1 MISQLFNDEPS
12 IRLRPY
18 QQAARDQFFRAVVDT
33 SEPGGIIRMP
43 TGTGKTVVASSI
55 IDQWLNGGARRRA
68 LVLCHERQLVQQFA
82 TEVGDLTGRYVHVDM
97 AEQQADQDAR
107 LTVACRAS
115 YLARQIDGETVS
127 RAYKFDPDDEWLLVC
142 DEAHRYKLGLKSCGH
157 LFWHFS
163 ENPKSK
169 RLGLTAT
176 PERGDG
182 VSLETLFP
190 VVVQDYRYYDHAGGP
205 SAISEGFAVP
215 FDQRFVVVEGVDF
228 KNLREVAGDFDENEL
243 EAVLTEQHALASL
256 CEPTRELVGDRRTL
270 VFNATVSMAHRVA
283 GYLNAKA
290 GYVIA
295 YALDG
300 STPDLQRRDVYARHQ
315 RGEFQFLCVCGL
327 CREGYNDPG
336 IGAIAVFRPTKSRAL
351 AEQMK
356 GRGSRPLR
364 GLVDGLET
372 AEERLAAIAAS
383 SKPNCLIV
391 DLVGITGL
399 AGSRTCIDIY
409 ADGLPDD
416 VVQRAGTILER
427 GETHDPREAIQT
439 AEEQLHAEKAERIRR
454 EQEEAER
461 RARLEAEVRWS
472 AQQVRDGEGRE
483 QEFPLGPDS
492 PTEKQ
497 WSYLRW
503 QELPMRPGMS
513 RAQASRI
520 IGQHKDGLPIDEICR
535 LNRMTLDDVRHEP
548 ATGKQ
553 LWKLRQLGVRVDGTI
568 SKQQASKMI
577 DQRLNPQR
585 AAHGVA

>member
-1 MISQLFNDEPS
+1 VISQLFNDEPT

-18 QQAARDQFFRAVVDT
+18 QQAARDQFFKTVVDT
-33 SEPGGIIRMP
+33 SKPGGIVRMP

-55 IDQWLNGGARRRA
+55 IDQWLDGGARRRV

-82 TEVGDLTGRYVHVDM
+82 TEVGELTGKYVHVDM
-97 AEQQADQDAR
+97 AEQQADQQAR

-115 YLARQIDGETVS
+115 YLARQIDGEAVS

-142 DEAHRYKLGLKSCGH
+142 DEAHRYSLRLKSCGH
-157 LFWHFS
+157 LFEHFGA
-163 ENPKSK
+163 NPRSK

-190 VVVQDYRYYDHAGGP
+190 VIVQDYRYYDHTGGP
-205 SAISEGFAVP
+205 SAIGEGYAVP

-256 CEPTRELVGDRRTL
+256 CEPTRELVGDRRTI

-283 GYLNAKA
+283 QYLNAKA

-336 IGAIAVFRPTKSRAL
+336 VGAIAVFRPTKSRAL

-372 AEERLAAIAAS
+372 AEERLQAIAAS
-383 SKPNCLIV
+383 AKPNCMIV

-399 AGSRTCIDIY
+399 AGSRTCIDCY
-409 ADGLPDD
+409 SDGLPDEI
-416 VVQRAGTILER
+416 VERAGTILER
-427 GETHDPREAIQT
+427 GETHDPRTAIKT
-439 AEEQLHAEKAERIRR
+439 AEEQVACEKAERIRR

-472 AQQVRDGEGRE
+472 AQQVRDGQGHR
-483 QEFPLGPDS
+483 QEHTLGPDS

-497 WSYLRW
+497 WNYLRW
-503 QELPMRPGMS
+503 NELPARPGMS

-520 IGQHKDGLPIDEICR
+520 IGQHKAGLEVEEICR
-535 LNRMTLDDVRHEP
+535 LNRMSLQDVRHEA
-548 ATGKQ
+548 ATSKQ
-553 LWKLRQLGVRVDGTI
+553 LWKLRSLGIRVPSGL
-568 SKQQASKMI
+568 SKRQASAMI
-577 DQRLNPQR
+577 DQRLRGSTATIQT
-585 AAHGVA
+585 G

>member
-1 MISQLFNDEPS
+1 MITLFDTSKSQVQ
-12 IRLRPY
+12 LRPY
-18 QQAARDQFFRAVVDT
+18 QKAAVDRFFTSVVGT
-33 SEPGGIIRMP
+33 SKPGGLCRMP
-43 TGTGKTVVASSI
+43 TGTGKTVVGGTV
-55 IDQWLNGGARRRA
+55 IDQWLNGGPRRRA

-82 TEVGDLTGRYVHVDM
+82 AELEDVTGRLVQVDM
-97 AEQQADQDAR
+97 ADQHADGDAR
-107 LTVACRAS
+107 LVVACRAS
-115 YLARQIDGETVS
+115 YLARSIDGETAS
-127 RAYKFDPDDEWLLVC
+127 RAYKFDPEDEWLVVC

-157 LFWHFS
+157 LFEHFGQ
-163 ENPKSK
+163 NPKSK

-205 SAISEGFAVP
+205 SAISEGYAVP
-215 FDQRFVVVEGVDF
+215 FDQRFVIVEGVDF

-300 STPDLQRRDVYARHQ
+300 STPDLARRDVYARHQ

-336 IGAIAVFRPTKSRAL
+336 IGAIAVFRPTKSSAL

-383 SKPNCLIV
+383 SKPNCMIV

-416 VVQRAGTILER
+416 VVARAGTILER
-427 GETHDPREAIQT
+427 GETHDPREAIKV
-439 AEEQLHAEKAERIRR
+439 AEETIAAEKAERIRR

-461 RARLEAEVRWS
+461 RARLRAEVQWH
-472 AQQVRDGEGRE
+472 ATQVKDGEGRQ

-497 WSYLRW
+497 WNYLRW
-503 QELPMRPGMS
+503 NELPMRPGMS
-513 RAQASRI
+513 RLQASRI
-520 IGQHKDGLPIDEICR
+520 IGQHRDGYPLEDICR
-535 LNRMTLDDVRHEP
+535 LNRMTQDDVRREP
-548 ATGKQ
+548 ATSKQ

-568 SKQQASKMI
+568 SKRQASKLI
-577 DQRLNPQR
+577 DQRLNPR
-585 AAHGVA
+585 EPSHGAA